1 MSEDSKKLYLG
12 DAIKHLNDIDHIRL
26 RVSMYLGTI
35 GPIGLYKLDRE
46 PIQNAVDEAME
57 GFGDICKVT
66 LRSSENLMIVEDWGR
81 GIPLNKLK
89 AVFTES
95 HTGGKFDNDTYR
107 FHAGANGVGNTV
119 LAALTTWLHVEVY
132 REGYTYGGKTYP
144 ASHGFITLEKGVV
157 TEEFYEDLP
166 NGIPKGKHRGT
177 TVSYHSDDSV
187 LKTVEHDVPRLKDYF
202 NNLSYSVNG
211 LRFIFDHDGTIDEYY
226 HTGGVQEQIK
236 DMIAHKKLKPVM
248 PLIELYNDEKHFDYN
263 IIFTYGP
270 LNTGDSNIVSYVNGN
285 TTPLHGYHVS
295 SMRAGA
301 SLAITDYIKEHNDL
315 IPKSLEKVNVSGALI
330 SDNIIGVVGV
340 RHEDPLFDGQTKDSF
355 KSIDVQEPIKQA
367 VRQTFGKWLR
377 DNPQQAKKLVSMCVD
392 YAKYEEERK
401 KLKKNLIETKL
412 SKSAF
417 GANSIDP
424 TKYTRCRSNNPEEK
438 EIFIVEGDSAGGQ
451 VALAQD
457 RQFQA
462 LYRLTGKIQNMV
474 KSGKSVNVS
483 KVILELAQAFGM
495 GLPMSGK
502 INYDNLQYHKIII
515 LTDADDD
522 GAHIAT
528 LLLAFLYTY
537 YPKVIADG
545 RVFIANPPIKKF
557 IMSNKKYFYVHTEAD
572 YDRLMREFIVNTFE
586 LHSEVTHE
594 ILSKDLFREFLV
606 HCMDYDVLLDNH
618 ARALSMKP
626 ELLEHIIVNI
636 NELTQS
642 TNDYENVHNKK
653 FFKRTGYKVR
663 KIDDAGWFIFDKGT
677 THSNIK
683 LDLAFIEHHFDVICE
698 KLNEIMIYGVYLK
711 GVKSGKEYHGT
722 IYQLLKIMY
731 SILGSKVDVYRFK
744 GLGEMSLDDLS
755 ETVINPLTRRLTQ
768 VTMEDAVKAERS
780 MRVFMSDQE
789 IKFKRLFYSGDV
801 DFE

>member
-12 DAIKHLNDIDHIRL
+12 DAIKHLNDIEHIRL

-57 GFGDICKVT
+57 GYGEQCKIT

-132 REGYTYGGKTYP
+132 REGYVLDGKEYP
-144 ASHGFITLEKGVV
+144 ASHGYITLEKGIV
-157 TEEFYEDLP
+157 TDEFYEDLP

-177 TVSYHSDDSV
+177 IVSYNSDDSV
-187 LKTVEHDVPRLKDYF
+187 LKTTEHDVYRLKDYF

-211 LRFIFDHDGTIDEYY
+211 LRFIFDHDGTVDEYY

-236 DMIAHKKLKPVM
+236 DMISNKKLKPII

-295 SMRAGA
+295 AMRAGA
-301 SLAITDYIKEHNDL
+301 SLAITDYIKENQDL
-315 IPKSLEKVNVSGALI
+315 IPKALEKVNVSGTLV
-330 SDNIIGVVGV
+330 SDNIIAIVGV

-355 KSIDVQEPIKQA
+355 KSIDVQEPIKQS
-367 VRQTFGKWLR
+367 VRQIFGKWLR
-377 DNPQQAKKLVSMCVD
+377 DNPQQAKKLVNLCVD

-401 KLKKNLIETKL
+401 KLKKNLIESKVN
-412 SKSAF
+412 KSAF

-424 TKYTRCRSNNPEEK
+424 TKYTRCRSNNPEER
-438 EIFIVEGDSAGGQ
+438 ELFIVEGDSAGGN

-462 LYRLTGKIQNMV
+462 LYCLTGKILNVV
-474 KSGKSVNVS
+474 KASKNNFS
-483 KVILELAQAFGM
+483 KVILELIQALGM
-495 GLPMSGK
+495 GLPGSGK
-502 INYDNLQYHKIII
+502 INYDNLQYYKIII

-528 LLLAFLYTY
+528 LILAFLFTF
-537 YPKVIADG
+537 YPKVIEDG
-545 RVFIANPPIKKF
+545 RVFIANPPLKKLT
-557 IMSNKKYFYVHTEAD
+557 MSNGKYFYIHTEED
-572 YDRLMREFIVNTFE
+572 YQRLMREFIVNTFE
-586 LHSEVTHE
+586 LRSEKTGKR
-594 ILSKDLFREFLV
+594 LSDELFREFIY
-606 HCMDYDVLLDNH
+606 HCEGYDILLENH
-618 ARALSMKP
+618 AKSLSMRP
-626 ELLEHIIVNI
+626 ELLEDIVINI
-636 NELTQS
+636 KTLSQCTDS
-642 TNDYENVHNKK
+642 YDNKFNK
-653 FFKRTGYKVR
+653 EFFRITGYKV
-663 KIDDAGWFIFDKGT
+663 KSIENGNYYIFDKGIYHANLKFDT
-677 THSNIK
+677 
-683 LDLAFIEHHFDVICE
+683 AFIEHNFDIICE
-698 KLNEIMIYGVYLK
+698 KLNEIMICGLYLR
-711 GVKSGKEYHGT
+711 GIKSGKEYHGS
-722 IYQLLKIMY
+722 IYRLLKVMQ
-731 SILGSKVDVYRFK
+731 SILGPKVTVNRFK
-744 GLGEMSLDDLS
+744 GLGEMELEDLS
-755 ETVINPLTRRLTQ
+755 ETVINPMTRVLTK
-768 VTMEDAVKAERS
+768 VTMDYREKAERA
-780 MRVFMSDQE
+780 MTVFMSDQE
-789 IKFKRLFYSGDV
+789 IKFKRLFYAGAANFD
-801 DFE
+801 